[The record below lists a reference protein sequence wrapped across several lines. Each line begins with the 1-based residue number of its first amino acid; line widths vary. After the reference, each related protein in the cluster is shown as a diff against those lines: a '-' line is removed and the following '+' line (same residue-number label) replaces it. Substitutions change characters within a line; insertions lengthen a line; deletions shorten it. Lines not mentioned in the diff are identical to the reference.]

1 MKVVHICLCGPVTD
15 GWNYQDNMLTKY
27 HRKMGNEVTIITC
40 KSIWGKNGVLEKD
53 TRSNYI
59 NENDIKVIR
68 LENRIGRDVTSKFK
82 VYKSLYKSIENEKP
96 DILFI
101 HGVAFL
107 DVITIRKYLKKNNTV
122 KVFVDNHSDFSN
134 SATSWVSLN
143 ILHKVIWRHMAKIIE
158 PYTEKFYGVMPARV
172 DFLTEIYNTPK
183 EKTELLVMGGDDEK
197 ISDVKNPQIIN
208 KLRETLNISDSDFVI
223 VTGGKIDE
231 AKAQTLLLMEAVK
244 NFNDNVKLIVFG
256 SVAESL
262 KSKFDKLC
270 DSNNIIYAG
279 WVSSDDSYKYFELAN
294 LVVFAGRH
302 SVFWEQVVAQGKPMV
317 CKHWEGTTHID
328 VGGNVKFLIKDDI
341 NEIYNTISNIILD
354 DNIYSKM
361 KEASENRGSK
371 RFSYKNISEKS
382 ISM

>member
-134 SATSWVSLN
+134 SATSWISLN

-197 ISDVKNPQIIN
+197 ISEVKNPQIIN

-361 KEASENRGSK
+361 KEASENRGRK

>member
-1 MKVVHICLCGPVTD
+1 
-15 GWNYQDNMLTKY
+15 
-27 HRKMGNEVTIITC
+27 
-40 KSIWGKNGVLEKD
+40 
-53 TRSNYI
+53 
-59 NENDIKVIR
+59 
-68 LENRIGRDVTSKFK
+68 
-82 VYKSLYKSIENEKP
+82 
-96 DILFI
+96 
-101 HGVAFL
+101 
-107 DVITIRKYLKKNNTV
+107 
-122 KVFVDNHSDFSN
+122 
-134 SATSWVSLN
+134 
-143 ILHKVIWRHMAKIIE
+143 
-158 PYTEKFYGVMPARV
+158 
-172 DFLTEIYNTPK
+172 
-183 EKTELLVMGGDDEK
+183 MGGDDEK

>member
-1 MKVVHICLCGPVTD
+1 
-15 GWNYQDNMLTKY
+15 
-27 HRKMGNEVTIITC
+27 MGNEVTIITC

-197 ISDVKNPQIIN
+197 ISEVKNPQIIN